1 MNYLKIVILIII
13 NEYGFLYYLNFK
25 NFRLR
30 VYKGNIFFLIIDWK
44 KDKRIFFVKGR
55 FLNWCLDKYW

>member
-30 VYKGNIFFLIIDWK
+30 VNKGNILYLIID
-44 KDKRIFFVKGR
+44 
-55 FLNWCLDKYW
+55 